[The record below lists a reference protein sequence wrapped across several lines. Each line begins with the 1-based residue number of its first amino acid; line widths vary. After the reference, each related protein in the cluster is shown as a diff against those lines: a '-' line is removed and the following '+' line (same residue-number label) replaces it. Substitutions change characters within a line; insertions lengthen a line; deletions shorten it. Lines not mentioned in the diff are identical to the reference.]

1 MQQVLSEIF
10 DALRAAYG
18 RENRPGGDAAE
29 RSLAAVRPDVNDLS
43 SSGTAPLSLLDAAA
57 GQASALP
64 LAKAVCECAGLFA
77 WQHWAEGEL
86 DAEVSSN
93 LYTTELVGPDGVW
106 FDSAVRVGLLISA
119 ADTDYPVSSH
129 SGEETYYVISG
140 VAEWTLGDG
149 IYRPVHPGELVHH
162 PAWKPHGRRT
172 LNEVFLGAWRWSGDL
187 DLASFRVDAAAGA
200 TR

>member
-1 MQQVLSEIF
+1 MALGQGTLGVWRSEQ
-10 DALRAAYG
+10 RAG
-18 RENRPGGDAAE
+18 LIDEEPGAAE
-29 RSLAAVRPDVNDLS
+29 
-43 SSGTAPLSLLDAAA
+43 
-57 GQASALP
+57 QASALP

-140 VAEWTLGDG
+140 VAEWTLDDG

-172 LNEVFLGAWRWSGDL
+172 LDEVFLGAWRWSGDL